1 MMRLFAEGRVRLD
14 LAGVFVVVV
23 AMATYVFLYT
33 PATIMGIMSFNAS
46 RMPIFPIKG
55 FTFYWYKALFNDGY
69 LLTSLKNSVVVGLPS
84 AAIATVLGT
93 MAAFGLVRHRFRG
106 RDGVITFALLPFITP
121 KLILAVGL
129 LCFFSLLGIKGSLF
143 LVMLSHVMLTI
154 PISLLFVVV
163 RLIRFPNH
171 VEDAAANLGASPRRV
186 FQYITLPLLMPS
198 IIAAFFFSFATSFD
212 EVLIAFFTIGRANTL
227 PIHIWGILEHRLS
240 PKVVALATSLSLL
253 TAVMT
258 AILWIMLNRERKQ
271 PPQETIS
278 KQVIEL

>member
-198 IIAAFFFSFATSFD
+198 IIAAFFFSFSTSFD
-212 EVLIAFFTIGRANTL
+212 EVLIAFFTTGRANTL

>member
-212 EVLIAFFTIGRANTL
+212 EVLIAFFTTGRANTL